1 MTDDFAASNVAKNLG
16 IKVIPLMTK
25 GIKTVGKSLPR
36 GLKTILKKGG
46 HNYSSMINN
55 WTSLVGK
62 KISDVA
68 YPKSIKTGKEL
79 RNGILILNV
88 DHGDQLFVEYSKK
101 DIIDK
106 INAFFGYQF
115 IKEVRLVLIKR
126 KTDKKEKHKIDK
138 DKSIK
143 YGKKIKEIQD
153 SNLKRNLSNLIDVFS
168 AKK

>member
-1 MTDDFAASNVAKNLG
+1 MHSKKNY
-16 IKVIPLMTK
+16 INKSAYSIQ

-168 AKK
+168 TKK

>member
-1 MTDDFAASNVAKNLG
+1 MHDKKNY
-16 IKVIPLMTK
+16 INKSTYSIQ

-36 GLKTILKKGG
+36 ELKTILKKGG

-62 KISDVA
+62 KISDVT
-68 YPKSIKTGKEL
+68 YPKSIKTSKEL

-88 DHGDQLFVEYSKK
+88 DHGDQLFIEYSKK

-106 INAFFGYQF
+106 INTFFGYQF

-126 KTDKKEKHKIDK
+126 KTDKKEEHKIDK

>member
-1 MTDDFAASNVAKNLG
+1 MHGKKNY
-16 IKVIPLMTK
+16 INKSAYSIQ
-25 GIKTVGKSLPR
+25 GIKTVGKSFPR

-88 DHGDQLFVEYSKK
+88 DHGDQLFVEYSKQ

-168 AKK
+168 GKR

>member
-1 MTDDFAASNVAKNLG
+1 MHGKKNY
-16 IKVIPLMTK
+16 INKSAYSIQ

-46 HNYSSMINN
+46 YNYSSMINN
-55 WTSLVGK
+55 WVNLVGK

-79 RNGILILNV
+79 RNGILIVNV
-88 DHGDQLFVEYSKK
+88 DHGDQLFVEYSKQ

-106 INAFFGYQF
+106 INTFFGYQF

>member
-1 MTDDFAASNVAKNLG
+1 MHSKKNY
-16 IKVIPLMTK
+16 INKSAYSIQ

-88 DHGDQLFVEYSKK
+88 DHGDQLFVEYSKQ

-106 INAFFGYQF
+106 INTFFGYQF

-168 AKK
+168 GKR

>member
-1 MTDDFAASNVAKNLG
+1 MHGKKNY
-16 IKVIPLMTK
+16 INKSAYSIQ

-62 KISDVA
+62 KISDVT
-68 YPKSIKTGKEL
+68 YPKSIKTSKEL

-88 DHGDQLFVEYSKK
+88 NHGDQLFVEYSKK

-126 KTDKKEKHKIDK
+126 KTDKKEEHKIDK

>member
-1 MTDDFAASNVAKNLG
+1 MHGKKNF
-16 IKVIPLMTK
+16 INKSAYSIQ
-25 GIKTVGKSLPR
+25 GIKTVGKSLPH

-46 HNYSSMINN
+46 YNYSSMINN
-55 WTSLVGK
+55 WTNLVGK

>member
-1 MTDDFAASNVAKNLG
+1 MHSKKNY
-16 IKVIPLMTK
+16 INKSPYSIQ

-55 WTSLVGK
+55 WTNLVGK
-62 KISDVA
+62 KISDAA

-79 RNGILILNV
+79 RNGVLILNV
-88 DHGDQLFVEYSKK
+88 NHGDQLFVEYSKK

>member
-1 MTDDFAASNVAKNLG
+1 MHDKKNY
-16 IKVIPLMTK
+16 INKSMYSIQ

-46 HNYSSMINN
+46 YNYSSIINN
-55 WTSLVGK
+55 WTNLVGK

-68 YPKSIKTGKEL
+68 YPKSIKTGREL

-153 SNLKRNLSNLIDVFS
+153 SNLKKNLSNLIDVFS

>member
-1 MTDDFAASNVAKNLG
+1 MIEFKL
-16 IKVIPLMTK
+16 VIF
-25 GIKTVGKSLPR
+25 SCD
-36 GLKTILKKGG
+36 
-46 HNYSSMINN
+46 
-55 WTSLVGK
+55 LVGK
-62 KISDVA
+62 NISDVA
-68 YPKSIKTGKEL
+68 YPKSIKTGREL

-88 DHGDQLFVEYSKK
+88 DHGDQLFVEYSKQ

-168 AKK
+168 GKR

>member
-1 MTDDFAASNVAKNLG
+1 MHGKKNY
-16 IKVIPLMTK
+16 INKSTYSIQ

-55 WTSLVGK
+55 WTNLVGK
-62 KISDVA
+62 KISDAA
-68 YPKSIKTGKEL
+68 YPKSIKTDREL
-79 RNGILILNV
+79 RNGVLILNV

-126 KTDKKEKHKIDK
+126 KTDKKEEHKIDK

>member
-1 MTDDFAASNVAKNLG
+1 MHGKKNY
-16 IKVIPLMTK
+16 INKSAYSIQ

-88 DHGDQLFVEYSKK
+88 NHGDQLFVEYSKK

-115 IKEVRLVLIKR
+115 IKEVKLVLIKR

-153 SNLKRNLSNLIDVFS
+153 SNLKRNLNNLIDVFS

>member
-1 MTDDFAASNVAKNLG
+1 MHGKKNY
-16 IKVIPLMTK
+16 INKSAYSIQ

-88 DHGDQLFVEYSKK
+88 DHGDQLFVEYSKQ

-168 AKK
+168 GKR

>member
-1 MTDDFAASNVAKNLG
+1 MHDKKNY
-16 IKVIPLMTK
+16 INKSAYSIQ

-36 GLKTILKKGG
+36 GLKTISKKGG
-46 HNYSSMINN
+46 YNYSSMINN
-55 WTSLVGK
+55 WTNLVGK

-68 YPKSIKTGKEL
+68 YPKSIKTGKEIG
-79 RNGILILNV
+79 NGILIVNV

-106 INAFFGYQF
+106 INTFFGYQF